1 LPSLFSTSSL
11 RSRLLLLSLITV
23 VPAVALILLTQ
34 SSERDRARARTL
46 ESNLRLTR
54 LVATQHAAVFDEA
67 HELLL
72 TLARFSFV
80 RATDPDDCNARLPA
94 IFMDHAGYAWLT
106 VVMADG
112 LPFCSSS
119 PAGHLP
125 LRDRA
130 WFQRVLQTRTTAVGD
145 YQIGRPSGVAAIV
158 VAQPLLDPSGE
169 VERII
174 IAAIDLQRL
183 RHLVAA
189 SELPSG
195 ATLTVFDRTLSI
207 LARNPDSSLWEGHQ
221 VPDTAVT
228 RQLIASGRPDTSET
242 VGVDGLAR
250 LYVTVPVA
258 ARFPTGLYVGMGIER
273 SAAFVEADR
282 SLYRSLRWL
291 ILVALLAGATGWIGS
306 EALVLRPIQK
316 LIAVTNR
323 LAGGDLGV
331 RARMHS
337 GVREMAQLG
346 EAFDSMAGALESRQV
361 ERDAAEQKLGAAI
374 RVAEEANQA
383 KGQFLANMSHEIRT
397 PMNGIVGM
405 TALALQ
411 TDLTAEQR
419 ECLETVQ
426 LSADSLLA
434 VINDILDFSKMEAG
448 RVDLEAI
455 DFQLRDCL
463 DSALRML
470 ALRASEKGLRLTCAV
485 APEVPDLLRGD
496 IGRLRQVIINLVGNA
511 IKFTL
516 HGEVAVNVQL
526 DADQPAVHF
535 SVSDTGIGIPL
546 AKQQSIFDSFS
557 QADTSTT
564 REYGGTGLGLTISAR
579 LIQLMGGRIWVESQ
593 VGQGTQFHFTARL
606 LPVDWARPDG
616 SVASPAASLVDVR
629 VLVAREIRPVPAVMP
644 SSPPGKPL
652 PSLRLLVAED
662 NAVNT
667 LLITRLLEK
676 RGHRVTVAANG
687 REALEALEKEP
698 YDLVFMDMQ
707 MPDVDG
713 LEATAI
719 IRERE
724 KGHDVHLPVIALTAH
739 AMKGDRERCL
749 AAGMD
754 DYLPKP
760 IGIRELDDIL
770 RRFERLE
777 RPSAK
782 AILEGG

>member
-1 LPSLFSTSSL
+1 VWLPSLFSTSSL

-54 LVATQHAAVFDEA
+54 QVATQQAAVFDEA
-67 HELLL
+67 HDLLV
-72 TLARFSFV
+72 TIARFSFV
-80 RATDPDDCNARLPA
+80 RAADPDVCNERLPE
-94 IFMDHAGYAWLT
+94 IFSDHAGYLWMT
-106 VVMADG
+106 VVTADG

-130 WFQRVLQTRTTAVGD
+130 WFQRVVQTRATAVGD
-145 YQIGRPSGVAAIV
+145 YQVGRASGVPAVV
-158 VAQPLLDPSGE
+158 VAQPLFNASGG

-174 IAAIDLQRL
+174 NAAIDLARL
-183 RHLVAA
+183 RHIVAA
-189 SELPSG
+189 SELPGG
-195 ATLTVFDRTLSI
+195 ATLTVFDRTLGI

-221 VPDTAVT
+221 VPDTVIT
-228 RQLIASGRPDTSET
+228 RQLIASGRPDTSES
-242 VGVDGLAR
+242 VGVDGRAR
-250 LYVTVPVA
+250 LYVTVPVE

-323 LAGGDLGV
+323 LAAGDLGV

-346 EAFDSMAGALESRQV
+346 EAFDSMAGTLESRQV
-361 ERDAAEQKLGAAI
+361 ERDAAEQKLAAAT

-419 ECLETVQ
+419 ECMETVQ
-426 LSADSLLA
+426 MSADSLLT

-448 RVDLEAI
+448 HVELEAI

-485 APEVPDLLRGD
+485 APAVPDLLRGD
-496 IGRLRQVIINLVGNA
+496 PGRLRQVIINLVGNA
-511 IKFTL
+511 IKFTP
-516 HGEVAVNVQL
+516 HGDVAVDVQL
-526 DADQPAVHF
+526 DDAEPAVHV
-535 SVSDTGIGIPL
+535 SVSDTGIGIAL

-557 QADTSTT
+557 QADASTT

-593 VGQGTQFHFTARL
+593 VGHGTQFHFTARL
-606 LPVDWARPDG
+606 LPADWARPAG
-616 SVASPAASLVDVR
+616 AVSPAASLVDVK
-629 VLVAREIRPVPAVMP
+629 VLVVRETGGPPGHAGVPA
-644 SSPPGKPL
+644 G
-652 PSLRLLVAED
+652 
-662 NAVNT
+662 
-667 LLITRLLEK
+667 
-676 RGHRVTVAANG
+676 
-687 REALEALEKEP
+687 
-698 YDLVFMDMQ
+698 
-707 MPDVDG
+707 
-713 LEATAI
+713 
-719 IRERE
+719 
-724 KGHDVHLPVIALTAH
+724 
-739 AMKGDRERCL
+739 
-749 AAGMD
+749 
-754 DYLPKP
+754 
-760 IGIRELDDIL
+760 
-770 RRFERLE
+770 
-777 RPSAK
+777 
-782 AILEGG
+782 